1 MVWFSLLPP
10 NKLKWQWHQS
20 PSFEAARDSEE
31 LLKFIS
37 AAIFYNALHDCSKT
51 DYTYKLN

>member
-20 PSFEAARDSEE
+20 PPFEAARDSEE